1 MGGFIRSG
9 GGVNTENV
17 TTVAEDVLED
27 KVFLTQEGL
36 EELGLMPNIGG
47 VQITLTADTPTYTPD
62 KGYHNGEGQIRI
74 ITEEKSVSPSG
85 QASVEVTAGTGKVL
99 SKVTVNK
106 VELLGT
112 AETMDVAEGKTFYKD
127 NLELQTG
134 GLADKTSTIN
144 HQAATVGVS
153 GGYLRMQVPATGKYG
168 TENYLRAGLS
178 SVASAISLS
187 ADKLWP
193 GETACGLTG
202 SGTWNYQEQ
211 EADNYAT
218 LRLKGMAGK
227 PLVAFFVDDSVRS
240 VEKFDLGWGILGGLV
255 FKHDGA
261 YHIAAMY
268 SDVDWNLRFR
278 ENSSIHAEENG
289 LDILLTH
296 EGFTFEADVC
306 YRYWYIE

>member
-85 QASVEVTAGTGKVL
+85 QASVEVTAGAGKVL

-202 SGTWNYQEQ
+202 SSFIDWEETTRDSSSEIILPN
-211 EADNYAT
+211 
-218 LRLKGMAGK
+218 MAK
-227 PLVAFFVDDSVRS
+227 
-240 VEKFDLGWGILGGLV
+240 KKLV
-255 FKHDGA
+255 FFFPDDMTYTIFDMSEDQMLGA
-261 YHIAAMY
+261 VVIKLASGYTVVGLY
-268 SDVDWNLRFR
+268 VSNGEFR
-278 ENSSIHAEENG
+278 CRDLSCFWAEESGSDLIVSTGDSAYSFKSNI
-289 LDILLTH
+289 D
-296 EGFTFEADVC
+296 
-306 YRYWYIE
+306 YRYWYLE

>member
-1 MGGFIRSG
+1 
-9 GGVNTENV
+9 
-17 TTVAEDVLED
+17 
-27 KVFLTQEGL
+27 
-36 EELGLMPNIGG
+36 MPNIGG

-202 SGTWNYQEQ
+202 SGSIGYEETTRYTSSKIILPNMAEKRLVFFFLDDVLYTVNDVS
-211 EADNYAT
+211 AD
-218 LRLKGMAGK
+218 
-227 PLVAFFVDDSVRS
+227 
-240 VEKFDLGWGILGGLV
+240 EILGAVVIKLASGYTVVGLYV
-255 FKHDGA
+255 SNGEFRCRNLTSFRAETQFQDLVV
-261 YHIAAMY
+261 ISEDY
-268 SDVDWNLRFR
+268 S
-278 ENSSIHAEENG
+278 
-289 LDILLTH
+289 
-296 EGFTFEADVC
+296 FERNID
-306 YRYWYIE
+306 YRYWYLE